1 MTTSVTPAVDSGD
14 EPWDVLLSSLEHF
27 SYCPRQCGLI
37 HIEQSY
43 AENRFT
49 IRGSHAHER
58 VDSGEMTT
66 AEGVKV
72 WRSIPLWSEKLGLR
86 GKADVVEIQDGVPYP
101 VEYKVGKR
109 YSEHAALQLCAEAF
123 CLEEMLGV
131 SIPSGALYSHAERRR
146 EEVQFDASL
155 RNRTMAVI
163 ERIRTM
169 LHAQSLP
176 KAVNDARCRNC
187 SLLDV
192 CLPDVVANEY
202 RIRGLHGAL
211 YQTWDVA
218 DADDEGR
225 PLP

>member
-1 MTTSVTPAVDSGD
+1 MTPSHASVVDVGE
-14 EPWDVLLSSLEHF
+14 EPWDVLLSSIEHF

-43 AENRFT
+43 AENRLT

-72 WRSIPLWSEKLGLR
+72 WRSIPLWSERYGLR
-86 GKADVVEIQDGVPYP
+86 GKADAVEIHEGVPYP

-109 YSEHAALQLCAEAF
+109 NSEHAALQLCAEAI

-131 SIPSGALYSHAERRR
+131 VIPLGALYSHAERRR
-146 EEVQFDASL
+146 EEVRFDGDL
-155 RNRTMAVI
+155 RRETLIVV
-163 ERIRTM
+163 EGIRTM
-169 LHAQSLP
+169 LQRQSLP
-176 KAVNDARCRNC
+176 EAVNDARCKNC
-187 SLLDV
+187 SLLDL
-192 CLPDVVANEY
+192 CLPDVVANRY

-211 YQTWDVA
+211 YQAWDVS
-218 DADDEGR
+218 DVSDESGTS
-225 PLP
+225 